1 MQPARS
7 RQADAVDPAG
17 MHGGSAHI
25 RVYGPP
31 VDDDEADKS
40 NHHRRQGTADG
51 FGWDNTRLYK
61 DTDENRCGAP

>member
-1 MQPARS
+1 
-7 RQADAVDPAG
+7 